1 MKAWAA
7 ADSLLSSPDT
17 RIEDV
22 LQWSEAIAAARKG
35 YPALL
40 AYLQDVHL
48 GELIDYIIE
57 DSDPSLDPRQ
67 AALFP
72 SIAVEMM
79 TDAPEVLDV
88 FFSNCTYLSQFFSF
102 LQKDSIDPTAAGY
115 FSTVAQNLLSRNPV
129 ELVTYLFIEHS
140 YGPDL
145 VRHVGSRAVQE
156 FLWKLLRC
164 DPGLAQ
170 FSIEKLELLELL
182 CECISDEATICEL
195 LNSSSI
201 LLELISS
208 GRDIKGWRVYIALLL
223 QWKVTASWCL
233 SLIST
238 LPLAARTAAQ
248 LITAL
253 LSLPD
258 FPQLAKINYE
268 DVDRAIKK
276 QLGKPYTDS
285 VPPVSVLPPLLAN
298 LLPLLPFLVNNLEEK
313 SADLQLH
320 VAIIHLITAISG
332 LSGSEVTSSLVTS
345 GAYCAVL
352 ALFKAKPWASFLHT
366 AVETL
371 VRKVLE
377 GPNVTLKKDLLVTAR
392 LPEILAKLAAC
403 PYIISSNGAKQRRG
417 QLGHITRIANC
428 LVCKDSLQDIL
439 QPLYSQ
445 HWWTSFLTQFLLP
458 QTSLEGRKLGQ
469 DSGQQDSEEE
479 SELFQEVTN
488 TRLDRQSKGKD
499 TALFIPE
506 VACLDTSS
514 DFQLLES
521 CPSLGF
527 QSYLYWRLPVP
538 SDADLPA
545 LV

>member
-40 AYLQDVHL
+40 AYLQGVHL
-48 GELIDYIIE
+48 SDLIDYIIE
-57 DSDPSLDPRQ
+57 DPDPTLDPRQ

-72 SIAVEMM
+72 CIAVEMM
-79 TDAPEVLDV
+79 TDAPEVLDL
-88 FFSNCTYLSQFFSF
+88 FFSDATYLDQFFSY
-102 LQKDSIDPTAAGY
+102 LQKASLDPTAAGY

-129 ELVTYLFIEHS
+129 ELVTYLFIRYS

-145 VRHVGSRAVQE
+145 GRHLGCRAVQD

-164 DPGLAQ
+164 EPGLAQ

-182 CECISDEATICEL
+182 SEYISDEAAVGEI

-201 LLELISS
+201 LLDLISN

-223 QWKVTASWCL
+223 QWKVAAPWCL
-233 SLIST
+233 ALISG

-248 LITAL
+248 LMTAL

-276 QLGKPYTDS
+276 QLGRPYTVS
-285 VPPVSVLPPLLAN
+285 AAPVSALPPLLAN
-298 LLPLLPFLVNNLEEK
+298 LLPLLPFLVSYLEQD
-313 SADLQLH
+313 STDLQLR
-320 VAIIHLITAISG
+320 VSIIDLITAISG
-332 LSGSEVTSSLVTS
+332 LSVPEATSSLVTS
-345 GAYCAVL
+345 GAYSAVI
-352 ALFKAKPWASFLHT
+352 ALFEAQPWASFLHT
-366 AVETL
+366 AVEAL
-371 VRKVLE
+371 VRKVLD
-377 GPNVTLKKDLLVTAR
+377 GSNLTLKKDLLGTAR
-392 LPEILAKLAAC
+392 LPETLAGLAAC
-403 PYIISSNGAKQRRG
+403 PYVVSANGSKQRRG
-417 QLGHITRIANC
+417 QLGHVTRIANS

-439 QPLYSQ
+439 QPLYCQ
-445 HWWTSFLTQFLLP
+445 HWWTEFLTHFLLP
-458 QTSLEGRKLGQ
+458 QTSLEGRKLGL
-469 DSGQQDSEEE
+469 DSGQEDSEEE

-488 TRLDRQSKGKD
+488 TRQERQPKEKD
-499 TALFIPE
+499 TVLFIPE
-506 VACLDTSS
+506 ATCLDTAC
-514 DFQLLES
+514 DFQLLEA
-521 CPSLGF
+521 CPLLGF
-527 QSYLYWRLPVP
+527 QTYLYWRLPVP
-538 SDADLPA
+538 TADLPA
-545 LV
+545 LD